1 MSIKFPILSI
11 NFEDETPMDFIQ
23 QWFEAHPDFTQKYRH
38 MGYKY
43 S

>member
-11 NFEDETPMDFIQ
+11 NFEDETPHEYIQ
-23 QWFEAHPDFTQKYRH
+23 QWFTEHPDFTTKYRH